1 MENISEIL
9 NFLIGAI
16 IALALGWLGLQEW
29 RKASKEQKIAMVE
42 RVVLAIEQMYPDNLG
57 SDKLTL
63 ALARLQELTHWDDI
77 QELREFVEATVA
89 KMNASKK
96 GGVSRSAWYE

>member
-9 NFLIGAI
+9 NFLVGAI
-16 IALALGWLGLQEW
+16 VALALGWLGFQEW

-42 RVVLAIEQMYPDNLG
+42 RVVLAVEQMYPHNLG

-63 ALARLQELTHWDDI
+63 AIERLQALTRWDDI
-77 QELREFVEATVA
+77 QELRELIEATVA
-89 KMNASKK
+89 KLNAAKR